1 MTKTKNEKL
10 LGTIPDSY
18 LSLYALWSKA
28 PMKETGTMTE
38 AARKDTK
45 KQATRFTSKVT
56 PYRDLS
62 WYIKWVGTFFILAAI
77 SVRAS
82 MWSSELDFVFS
93 LVGTVLWLIVGLMW
107 HDRAIIVI
115 NAAAAVLLSIG
126 LINTLTE
133 MAGM

>member
-10 LGTIPDSY
+10 PRTIPDSY
-18 LSLYALWSKA
+18 LSLYALWSKI

-93 LVGTVLWLIVGLMW
+93 LIGTVLWLIVGLMW

>member
-1 MTKTKNEKL
+1 VTRTKNEKL
-10 LGTIPDSY
+10 PRTILDSY
-18 LSLYALWSKA
+18 LSLYALWSKI

-38 AARKDTK
+38 AARKDTR

-93 LVGTVLWLIVGLMW
+93 LIGTVLWLIVGLMW

>member
-10 LGTIPDSY
+10 LRTIPDSY
-18 LSLYALWSKA
+18 LSLYALWSKTL
-28 PMKETGTMTE
+28 MKETGTMTE
-38 AARKDTK
+38 AARKDTR

-93 LVGTVLWLIVGLMW
+93 LIGTVLWLIVGLMW

>member
-10 LGTIPDSY
+10 PRTIPDSY
-18 LSLYALWSKA
+18 LSPYVLWSKI

-93 LVGTVLWLIVGLMW
+93 LIGTVLWLIVGLMW

>member
-1 MTKTKNEKL
+1 MTRTKNEKL
-10 LGTIPDSY
+10 PRTILDSY
-18 LSLYALWSKA
+18 LSLYALWSKI

-38 AARKDTK
+38 AARKDTR

-93 LVGTVLWLIVGLMW
+93 LIGTVLWLIVGLMW

>member
-1 MTKTKNEKL
+1 VTKTNNERP
-10 LGTIPDSY
+10 LGKTLDSY
-18 LSLYALWSKA
+18 LSLFWRQTL
-28 PMKETGTMTE
+28 MKETGTTT
-38 AARKDTK
+38 ATAQKDTK
-45 KQATRFTSKVT
+45 KLDTKFTNKVT

-62 WYIKWVGTFFILAAI
+62 WYIKWTGTVFILAAI

-93 LVGTVLWLIVGLMW
+93 LIGTVLWLIVGLMW

-115 NAAAAVLLSIG
+115 NAAAAVLLTIG

-133 MAGM
+133 IAGM

>member
-10 LGTIPDSY
+10 LRTIPDSY
-18 LSLYALWSKA
+18 LSLYALWSKTL
-28 PMKETGTMTE
+28 MKETGTMTE
-38 AARKDTK
+38 AARKDTR

-62 WYIKWVGTFFILAAI
+62 WYIKWIGTVFILAAI

-82 MWSSELDFVFS
+82 MWSSELDLIFS
-93 LVGTVLWLIVGLMW
+93 LTGAILWLVVGLMW

-115 NAAAAVLLSIG
+115 NAVATVLLSVG

-133 MAGM
+133 MTGM

>member
-1 MTKTKNEKL
+1 VTKTKNEKL
-10 LGTIPDSY
+10 LRTIPDSY
-18 LSLYALWSKA
+18 LCLYALWSKA

>member
-10 LGTIPDSY
+10 PRTIPDSY
-18 LSLYALWSKA
+18 LSLYALWSKI

-93 LVGTVLWLIVGLMW
+93 LIGTVLWLIVGLMW

-133 MAGM
+133 IAGM

>member
-10 LGTIPDSY
+10 LRTIPDSY

-28 PMKETGTMTE
+28 PMKEIGTMTE

-45 KQATRFTSKVT
+45 KQDTRFTSKVT

>member
-10 LGTIPDSY
+10 PRTIPDSY
-18 LSLYALWSKA
+18 LSLYALWSKI

-38 AARKDTK
+38 AARKDTR

-93 LVGTVLWLIVGLMW
+93 LIGTVLWLIAGLMW